1 MAILKNRLFFKI
13 MASYMVLLLTVVLSL
28 YFFLAYRSHQNYVD
42 LERERLLTAAKIL
55 SATVPSVI
63 TPQAL
68 QHWVEEMGTQ
78 AGLRI
83 TVIDPQGRVL
93 ADNQGNAATM
103 DNHSNRPE
111 VKNALE
117 NGNGSSIRFS
127 RTIGKNE
134 LYFAY
139 RLHIGEGKTRLILR
153 VAMPLQE
160 ISRGF
165 QTTQKGVFLIC
176 ACLLTLAVG
185 LGYLFTSS
193 LTSRIEG
200 IQEFSENVASGNMG
214 ARVEEVTSDE
224 LGGLAHSLNKTAN
237 VLENKIRELREE
249 KTRVAA
255 IIEGMRAGLLA
266 ADSQG
271 RVTLMNP
278 VLARIL
284 QVNIQDS
291 LGRKVIEVIR
301 NLQLKEIF
309 DRVLKEKSEVTGTI
323 EIALTSSRIFEVV
336 AVPLRDINDSSSGAV
351 AVLHEITRLKELENV
366 RKDFIANVS
375 HELRTPLTSIQ
386 GFAET
391 LLDGALEDK
400 ANNRR
405 FVEIIRSHAVGLSD
419 LTMDLLTLATLEAE
433 SFQLTYDAV
442 DLTLLVNE
450 VVESI
455 RPIAERKQQ
464 DLSIRFE
471 QSLPTLRADRGRLKQ
486 VLINLLDNAVKFT
499 PENGKISLEVDRLGD
514 DRVAVHVKDSGIGI
528 PSTDLHRI
536 FERFYR
542 VDKARSR
549 EQGGTGLGLAI
560 VKHIVEAHRGTI
572 QVKSLVGQGSD
583 FCFALPTA

>member
-28 YFFLAYRSHQNYVD
+28 YFFLAYRSHQNYID